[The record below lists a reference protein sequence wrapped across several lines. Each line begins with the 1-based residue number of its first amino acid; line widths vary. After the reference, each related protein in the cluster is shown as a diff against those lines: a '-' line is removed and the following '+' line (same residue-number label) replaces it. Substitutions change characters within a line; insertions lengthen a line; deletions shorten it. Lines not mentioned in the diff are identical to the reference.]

1 MLVTLSNN
9 PIRPLLHINLSEASL
24 YIEFKHM
31 PAFIQTLGQIKTDAK
46 QQKFV
51 MHVCLVIK
59 SEIY

>member
-1 MLVTLSNN
+1 MLITLSNN

-46 QQKFV
+46 QQKCV
-51 MHVCLVIK
+51 MQVCLVIK
-59 SEIY
+59 PEIY